1 MVAPGAAGGENV
13 SNDIGVTADGENN
26 ESDASTAKVT
36 PPQRGSMQ
44 VVIQFEID
52 ETASTVDVVATDK
65 FGPATFE
72 PPGVRYEK
80 VEQTNAYRRTYNRT
94 YVEGPMLWRLKTV
107 KVGTMQNGEVGGAGN
122 LAFYHA
128 PFECDYCQSPP
139 ETRTLE
145 TAVVRFPDEHVSR
158 TV

>member
-44 VVIQFEID
+44 VVIQFETD
-52 ETASTVDVVATDK
+52 EMASTVDVVATDK
-65 FGPATFE
+65 FGPARFE

-94 YVEGPMLWRLKTV
+94 YVEGSMLWRLKTV
-107 KVGTMQNGEVGGAGN
+107 KVGTMQNGQVGGAGN
-122 LAFYHA
+122 WHSITHLSNVIIVSLTPNREHWR
-128 PFECDYCQSPP
+128 PHSCD
-139 ETRTLE
+139 
-145 TAVVRFPDEHVSR
+145 FPMS
-158 TV
+158 T